1 MTWYQKSRSKWLLF
15 RDKNTKYFYLITVIY
30 KKRNSIE
37 NLRNDNGEW
46 IDNDEKLKNRAVDF
60 YKRLFSKD

>member
-1 MTWYQKSRSKWLLF
+1 M
-15 RDKNTKYFYLITVIY
+15 ITVIY